1 MQAWWGLRS
10 RLVLLVVAALLPVF
24 GLLAYSTAKNRQAA
38 LELAQSN
45 LQSDTRLAAAYQQRL
60 IDKVA
65 QLLRDMAGGPSIRN
79 TQIRLCVPYL
89 QNLQAQDRAYANL
102 GVVGLNGRVSC
113 QAKNPD
119 TSVYVGDRPFF
130 QQVMAGAKFAVGEYS
145 IGRSSGRPGLGFG
158 MPVYGDDGLLNGV
171 AFAAVDISAIGT
183 AIDGQQ
189 LFPGSR
195 LRVLDRRGTV
205 LATHPAADALLGK
218 LEPDRVM
225 LGAVTVK
232 KFGLW
237 SATDAQEVE
246 QVYTLAPV
254 GGDAGTNLFVA
265 ISVPRAAI
273 TAGPDAV
280 LRFDLLALLAVTA
293 FGIGCAWWAGGRLVV
308 APATAIARQADALA
322 EGDLSA
328 RIPADF
334 AGAGEL
340 GTIAQTFNHMAQS
353 LQAQRAEL
361 DQVLSHIGDE
371 HSRLELIINSMSEGL
386 IAVDLEGRFLL
397 CNDAA
402 RKLFPEL
409 PPDGLLSTWRQ
420 THALLRLDG
429 RTPYPPDE
437 RPMSRALRGE
447 QVSNLDVL
455 LRAPGQRDHILR
467 MNLRPLRDPQGLL
480 VGGLSVFGDITERKA
495 TEDFVL
501 AQEQVLELIATGVA
515 LPHSL
520 EAVVRLIESTAP
532 DSLCTVLLVEGGRLR
547 HCASVRMPVSFGRV
561 VESMA
566 IGPEAG
572 ACGTAA
578 FRKKAVIVEDILT
591 DPLMKD
597 YLDIARNYQLRACWS
612 APVLSSTGEVMATF
626 AIYHRE
632 PCQPDAKEIALL
644 DTAVRLAR
652 IALEKDRAEAA
663 LLGSEMRFREL
674 ADNIED
680 VFYNRDAKTGRIAY
694 VSPAYASVWGRSCD
708 SLYADPR
715 SYIEGIHPDDRIK
728 VITADRLNQA
738 GQPSDVEYRVVRSDG
753 ETRWIHDHAYPV
765 LGPLGELERV
775 VGTARDVTARKLADL
790 ALARSNRA
798 LQMLS
803 ECNRALTRMEEEQ
816 ALLEE
821 ICRLAVDVGGY
832 RMAWVGYALDDA
844 DQTIQPMAH
853 AGHEDGY
860 LAAISLSWDDRTPGG
875 MGPAG
880 QCIRT
885 GQPRLS
891 GDIARADNQFHG
903 GAEALPRGYRSA
915 IFLPLRNAQRSFG
928 LLGLYA
934 AEPQQFAD
942 EEVGLLQELA
952 DNLAFGLGA
961 LRLRQERSRI
971 EAAVFKMATGV
982 SSSGGGVF
990 FQELVQNMTD
1000 ALDAQA
1006 GFVARLLPGE
1016 PLMART
1022 VAGTVDGHSVPNFDY
1037 AVADSPCDGLLT
1049 SASVIING
1057 DLARVA
1063 PDSLAVKSLQA
1074 ESYVGRCLEDAKGNT
1089 VGMLFVLFRRPLEK
1103 TTFME
1108 YTMKIFAARAAAELE
1123 RLEVDTKLREQASLL
1138 DRAQDAIM
1146 VRNLDRTISY
1156 WNKGAER
1163 LYGWTAEEVLG
1174 KTMDDKMYSNS
1185 GVLEAAMA
1193 QTLANQGDWAGELAQ
1208 VARDGKPVLVE
1219 ARWTVV
1225 RDEEGRITGVLG
1237 INTDIRERHRARD
1250 EVLRL
1255 NASLEER
1262 VQKRTAQL
1270 EFANK
1275 QLEAYSYSV
1284 SHDLRTPL
1292 SAIDGFSNLLERTL
1306 VKESDDPVAQR
1317 GQHYLS
1323 RIRAGVVQMG
1333 ELIDAMLAL
1342 AQVSRSTLRWELVD
1356 LSALAHELLEGFQE
1370 QAPRAGA
1377 VLQVAPGL
1385 VAHGDPRL
1393 LKRVLDNL
1401 LGNAWKFSARKP
1413 HTEITFGQDIN
1424 AEGDMVF
1431 FVRDNGAG
1439 FDMAYYE
1446 KLFGPFQRLHGVSEF
1461 AGTGIGL
1468 ATVQRIVA
1476 RHGGRVWAEAAI
1488 GQGATFYFTLGVATL

>member
-1 MQAWWGLRS
+1 MQAWGGLRS

-24 GLLAYSTAKNRQAA
+24 GLLTYSTAKSRQAA
-38 LELAQSN
+38 LELAQNN

-65 QLLRDMAGGPSIRN
+65 QLLRDMASGPSIRN

-89 QNLQAQDRAYANL
+89 QNLQAQDRSYANL
-102 GVVGLNGRVSC
+102 GVVGLNGRVTC
-113 QAKNPD
+113 QARDPA
-119 TSVYVGDRPFF
+119 TSPYAGDRPFF
-130 QQVMAGAKFAVGEYS
+130 QQVRGGAKFAVGDYA
-145 IGRSSGRPGLGFG
+145 IGRASGRPGLGFG
-158 MPVYGDDGLLNGV
+158 MPVYGDDGSLNGV
-171 AFAAVDISAIGT
+171 AFAALDIAAFGA
-183 AIDGQQ
+183 AIDSQP
-189 LFPGSR
+189 LLPGSR

-205 LATHPAADALLGK
+205 LAAHPAADAWLGK
-218 LEPDRVM
+218 PDPDRVV
-225 LGAVTVK
+225 LGAVTAR

-237 SATDAQEVE
+237 RATDAQEVE
-246 QVYTLAPV
+246 QVYALAPV
-254 GGDAGTNLFVA
+254 GGDAGANLFVA
-265 ISVPRAAI
+265 ISVPREAI

-280 LRFDLLALLAVTA
+280 LGFDLLALLAVTA

-308 APATAIARQADALA
+308 APATVIARQADALA
-322 EGDLSA
+322 EGNLSA

-334 AGAGEL
+334 AGTGEL
-340 GTIAQTFNHMAQS
+340 GTIAQTFNHMAES
-353 LQAQRAEL
+353 LQARRSEL
-361 DQVLSHIGDE
+361 DQVLSHVGEE
-371 HSRLELIINSMSEGL
+371 HSRLELIVNSMGEGL
-386 IAVDLEGRFLL
+386 IAVDLAGRFLL
-397 CNDAA
+397 FNEAA
-402 RKLFPEL
+402 RKLFPEP

-420 THALLRLDG
+420 SHTFLSLDG
-429 RTPYPPDE
+429 KTPYPTDE

-447 QVSNLDVL
+447 QVNNWDVM
-455 LRAPGQRDHILR
+455 LRLPGQRDHILR
-467 MNLRPLRDPQGLL
+467 MNLRPLRDPQGEL
-480 VGGLSVFGDITERKA
+480 VGGLAVFRDITERKA
-495 TEDFVL
+495 TEDFVQ

-515 LPHSL
+515 LPHSM
-520 EAVVRLIESTAP
+520 EAVVRLIESVAP
-532 DSLCTVLLVEGGRLR
+532 DSLCTVLLVEGSRLR

-578 FRKKAVIVEDILT
+578 FRKKAVIVEDVQA

-597 YLDIARNYQLRACWS
+597 YRDVARNYQLRSCWS

-632 PCQPDAKEIALL
+632 PRRPDPKDMALL

-674 ADNIED
+674 AENIED
-680 VFYNRDAKTGRIAY
+680 VFYNRDAKTGRMAY
-694 VSPAYASVWGRSCD
+694 VSPAYAVVWGQSCD

-715 SYIEGIHPDDRIK
+715 SYIESIHPDDRVK
-728 VITADRLNQA
+728 AITADRLNQA
-738 GQPSDVEYRVVRSDG
+738 GQPTDVEYRVLRPDG

-765 LGPLGELERV
+765 MGPLGELERV

-790 ALARSNRA
+790 ALARSSRA

-803 ECNRALTRMEEEQ
+803 ECNRALTRIEEEA
-816 ALLEE
+816 ALLAE
-821 ICRLAVDVGGY
+821 ICRLAAEVGGY

-844 DQTIQPMAH
+844 ARTIQPMAH
-853 AGHEDGY
+853 AGYDEGY
-860 LAAISLSWDDRTPGG
+860 LAAVPLSWDDMTPGG
-875 MGPAG
+875 QGPAG

-885 GQPRLS
+885 GQARLS
-891 GDIARADNQFHG
+891 GDIARAENQFHG

-915 IFLPLRNAQRSFG
+915 IFLPLRNPQRSFG

-934 AEPQQFAD
+934 SEPQQFAD

-961 LRLRQERSRI
+961 LRSRQERSRI

-982 SSSGGGVF
+982 SASGGGVF
-990 FQELVQNMTD
+990 FQELVHNMAD
-1000 ALDAQA
+1000 ALGADA
-1006 GFVARLLPGE
+1006 GFVARMLPGE

-1022 VAGTVDGHSVPNFDY
+1022 VAGTVDGQAVPGFDY
-1037 AVADSPCDGLLT
+1037 ALADSPCVGLLT
-1049 SASVIING
+1049 SDSVIVNG
-1057 DLARVA
+1057 DLASVA
-1063 PDSLAVKSLQA
+1063 PNSSAVRSLGAV
-1074 ESYVGRCLEDAKGNT
+1074 SYVGRCLEDAKGHA
-1089 VGMLFVLFRRPLEK
+1089 VGVLFVLFRKPLEK

-1146 VRNLDRTISY
+1146 VRKLDRTISY

-1163 LYGWTAEEVLG
+1163 LYGWTADEVLG
-1174 KTMDDKMYSNS
+1174 KTMDDKMYSRPE
-1185 GVLEAAMA
+1185 VLEAAMA
-1193 QTLANQGDWAGELAQ
+1193 QTLANHGDWAGELEQ

-1225 RDEEGRITGVLG
+1225 RDDEGRITGVLG

-1250 EVLRL
+1250 EIMLL

-1306 VKESDDPVAQR
+1306 VKASDDPVAQR

-1323 RIRAGVVQMG
+1323 RIRAGVAQMG

-1342 AQVSRSTLRWELVD
+1342 AQVSRSTLRWEQVD
-1356 LSALAHELLEGFQE
+1356 LSALANEVLEGFQE
-1370 QAPRAGA
+1370 HAPRAGT

-1385 VAHGDPRL
+1385 VANGDPRL
-1393 LKRVLDNL
+1393 LKQVLDNL
-1401 LGNAWKFSARKP
+1401 LGNAWKFSAKKP

-1424 AEGDMVF
+1424 ADGEKVF

-1446 KLFGPFQRLHGVSEF
+1446 KLFGPFQRLHGASEF
-1461 AGTGIGL
+1461 EGTGIGL

-1488 GQGATFYFTLGVATL
+1488 GQGAAFYFTLGVATL